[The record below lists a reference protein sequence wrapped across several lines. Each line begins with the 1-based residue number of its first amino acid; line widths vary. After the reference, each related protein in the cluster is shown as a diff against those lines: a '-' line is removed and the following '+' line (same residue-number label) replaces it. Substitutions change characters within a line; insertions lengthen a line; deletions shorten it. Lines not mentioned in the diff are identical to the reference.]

1 MATTAKRSPGFGSR
15 AGMHGREER
24 SVSSTEAR
32 PLGFRIL
39 PPILSSVIGHRSLDD
54 PRGSRVKHCN
64 STLAALPGEHLLL
77 TRARDSARR
86 ALTFEFPTRPP
97 TLTHLRLS
105 GADTRQFDNEC
116 PGYCRAPGE
125 AAGTRIGVGHGK
137 PPAKPKQAEYVGC
150 GRSG

>member
-1 MATTAKRSPGFGSR
+1 
-15 AGMHGREER
+15 MHGREER
-24 SVSSTEAR
+24 FRIIDRSP
-32 PLGFRIL
+32 PLG
-39 PPILSSVIGHRSLDD
+39 LSYLTAHFVII

-97 TLTHLRLS
+97 TLTHLRLG